1 MQRYQAQR
9 MFLFGFH
16 KKQVLDTSF
25 CGIHLQNPVG
35 VRLLPEARPLQAIKR
50 TNAGFITLAPP
61 KDHVLDWI
69 TGLQEYRDKTVL
81 ALNVSSDLARSF
93 SLVYDFSD
101 FIIIDPDGDNGIDS
115 PDLSDT
121 SVLLDE
127 VVNLRLCYEHYT
139 PIVLR
144 LSHGH
149 TPEEI
154 QSLLDHCRIS
164 GIDGMVAPG
173 PKKVR
178 MIVEQTQGRF
188 PVIGS
193 AQSPEEALE
202 CFQAGAS
209 LVETSNMGSCTFSK
223 LLHSLPQL

>member
-1 MQRYQAQR
+1 
-9 MFLFGFH
+9 MFLFGSH
-16 KKQVLDTSF
+16 KNKPLDCF
-25 CGIHLQNPVG
+25 FAGIRLKNPVG
-35 VRLLPEARPLQAIKR
+35 FRPLPGANDFSEAKSISK
-50 TNAGFITLAPP
+50 AGFLTLTPP

-69 TGLQEYRDKTVL
+69 VGLQEYRKKTVL
-81 ALNVSSDLARSF
+81 AINVSADLARTF

-115 PDLSDT
+115 PDISDT

-139 PIVLR
+139 PIFLR

-149 TPEEI
+149 TQDEVTA
-154 QSLLDHCRIS
+154 LLEHCRLS

-173 PKKVR
+173 AKKVQ

-188 PVIGS
+188 PVIGW
-193 AQSPEEALE
+193 AETPEEALA
-202 CFQAGAS
+202 CFQAGAT
-209 LVETSNMGSCTFSK
+209 LVETPLKSCSLTK
-223 LLHSLPQL
+223 LLNTLSQP